1 MLFVDAK
8 FASMLGPRLRN
19 YKKTGDYTWNFSCP
33 VCGDSSTKKSKARGY
48 IYKMKADLFVKCHNC
63 GYGTNIGNFIKFLD
77 ANLYSEYVLERYKGG
92 ATRYNDH
99 KDIAEVNP
107 QFLDTKPTLLLED
120 EALKGLTR
128 IDRLKETHPA
138 VKYVA
143 SRQIPRDKWH
153 LLYFCT
159 KFKKWTNSMVPR
171 KFSDKSL
178 EEDHPRLVFPF
189 FNAAGKMYA
198 YSGRSFGA
206 EEPRYYTIKLDEDAE
221 KVYGLDRIDWSKRIY
236 VVEGQVD
243 SLFLPNCIAVA
254 GASFDNPTIQKIK
267 TNCTII
273 MDNEPRNKDIA
284 KQLAKYIE
292 NGYTV
297 CMLPDTIEQKDINE
311 MILTGKTV
319 EQVLETINTNTFQGM
334 EAKLRYTTWRKF

>member
-8 FASMLGPRLRN
+8 FASMLAPRLRN
-19 YKKTGDYTWNFSCP
+19 FKKKGDYAWNFSCP
-33 VCGDSSTKKSKARGY
+33 VCGDSSKNKTKARGY

-77 ANLYSEYVLERYKGG
+77 ANLYSEYVMERYKSG

-99 KDIAEVNP
+99 KDIQEVDQRFAE
-107 QFLDTKPTLLLED
+107 TKPTLLLED
-120 EALKGLTR
+120 DALKGTTR
-128 IDRLKETHPA
+128 LDRLKETHPA
-138 VKYVA
+138 VQYAIK
-143 SRQIPRDKWH
+143 RQIPRDKWH

-159 KFKKWTNSMVPR
+159 KFKAWTNTMLP
-171 KFSDKSL
+171 KFRSL
-178 EEDHPRLVFPF
+178 EDDHPRLIFPF
-189 FNAAGKMYA
+189 FNPAGKMYA
-198 YSGRSFGA
+198 YSGRAFGP
-206 EEPRYYTIKLDEDAE
+206 EEPRYYTMKLDENEE
-221 KVYGLDRIDWSKRIY
+221 KVYGLDRIDYSKHIY

-254 GASFDNPTIQKIK
+254 GASFDVPTIQKIK
-267 TNCTII
+267 TNCTIV

-292 NGYTV
+292 AGYNV
-297 CMLPDTIEQKDINE
+297 CMFPDTVEEKDINE
-311 MILTGKTV
+311 MIMAGRSIG
-319 EQVLETINTNTFQGM
+319 EILETINTNTFHGM